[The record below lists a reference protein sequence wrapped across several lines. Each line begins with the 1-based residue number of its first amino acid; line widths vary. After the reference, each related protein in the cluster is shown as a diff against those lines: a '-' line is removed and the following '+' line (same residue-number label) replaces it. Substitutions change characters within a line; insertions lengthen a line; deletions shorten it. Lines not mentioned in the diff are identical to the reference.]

1 MRPRIWLVA
10 TLASIAGAA
19 SAVAGANALVDIYG
33 VFRATPGRRLVPYGE
48 ERVAKYLLSARYVP
62 ENFNAVLIGSS
73 VSANWNTGKL
83 GAFRV
88 YNESIN
94 GANIVEEGA
103 LLDSAL
109 SRPGIRL
116 VLFVAHPYLTDSHDF
131 KTVELS
137 RKTYWGAFGSDYLR
151 GAYTDWLRVRFGHM
165 QLTSDEFGT
174 DNFEAPNELSP
185 DLKRILRPG
194 EDFAVDPQ
202 ALQAYRETISSVR
215 ARHVQM
221 VFIVPPLYEK
231 LYAAK
236 REAFRKYLEMLR
248 TFLTPEDQL
257 IDFTSGRYSGLRE
270 NGDNFTD
277 GVHLRRSAADE
288 TMGMIDARLREWIAL
303 GQLRA
308 E

>member
-1 MRPRIWLVA
+1 
-10 TLASIAGAA
+10 
-19 SAVAGANALVDIYG
+19 
-33 VFRATPGRRLVPYGE
+33 
-48 ERVAKYLLSARYVP
+48 
-62 ENFNAVLIGSS
+62 
-73 VSANWNTGKL
+73 
-83 GAFRV
+83 
-88 YNESIN
+88 
-94 GANIVEEGA
+94 
-103 LLDSAL
+103 
-109 SRPGIRL
+109 
-116 VLFVAHPYLTDSHDF
+116 
-131 KTVELS
+131 
-137 RKTYWGAFGSDYLR
+137 
-151 GAYTDWLRVRFGHM
+151 
-165 QLTSDEFGT
+165 
-174 DNFEAPNELSP
+174 
-185 DLKRILRPG
+185 LKRILRPG